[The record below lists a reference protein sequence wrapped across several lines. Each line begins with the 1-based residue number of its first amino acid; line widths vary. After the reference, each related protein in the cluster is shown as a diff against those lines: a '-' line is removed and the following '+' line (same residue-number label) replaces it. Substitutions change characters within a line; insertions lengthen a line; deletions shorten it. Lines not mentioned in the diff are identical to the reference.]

1 MLVPWF
7 QRSRSQRPR
16 LRVALLLDAVVVP
29 RYCAEILAQVRGSDF
44 VEIVLVVIGPGGAD
58 RAPVPPLLVRAYTR
72 WDQRHRR
79 PQIDPLEPTDIA
91 SAIAGLPSVDAGAAA
106 PAAGSYPAAVVDR
119 LRGAS
124 CDVIV
129 SLGSQAVS
137 GDVLRAAPQGVWAL
151 QFGARPAA
159 HPSLD
164 YFWDVR
170 EARNLSTASLVR
182 LAERPSETV
191 PLETAIVDPAP
202 GLSVVASRPKP
213 YWAVTSFVVQ
223 KLREVHESGRPA
235 VETPRDVTAVSGFR
249 DGVADRMPT
258 SADVVSWLAPTIL
271 RKAARRLT
279 SRPVVPHWR
288 MAVRRHAGGIPDTGS
303 APDLSGFRW
312 IESPR
317 DRIYAD
323 PFLFEHRGDTWVFFE
338 DYDRPAGKAVLSA
351 APISAGGLGPVAPV
365 LDRPYHLSYPCV
377 FRDRGDVFMIP
388 ESKGSGG
395 VELYR
400 CRTFPSSWVLEREL
414 FRAPAV
420 DTSLLIDAEGY
431 WFFTSLVE
439 PRGKATQ
446 LWLFHASALDAPWT
460 PHPANPISLDI
471 RASRGA
477 GAILHHGGRLFR
489 PSQDCAG
496 RYGRSFTLNEMT
508 RLTPDAYEERPGVTV
523 EPPPGFVG
531 THTYAKLGTIEMI
544 DGLALVDAASVAPL
558 ATKR

>member
-1 MLVPWF
+1 MLVQWF
-7 QRSRSQRPR
+7 QRSRSRRPP
-16 LRVALLLDAVVVP
+16 LRVALLLDALVVP
-29 RYCAEILAQVRGSDF
+29 RYCAEILAQVRGCHFID
-44 VEIVLVVIGPGGAD
+44 IPLVVIGPGLSA
-58 RAPVPPLLVRAYTR
+58 RAPKPPLLVRAYTR

-91 SAIAGLPSVDAGAAA
+91 QAIAGLPRIDAVAPGQAAA
-106 PAAGSYPAAVVDR
+106 TYQAAVVDR
-119 LRGAS
+119 LRGAA
-124 CDVIV
+124 CDVIF
-129 SLGSQAVS
+129 SLIAEAVS
-137 GDVLRAAPQGVWAL
+137 GDVLQAAPQGVWGL
-151 QFGARPAA
+151 QFGPRPAA

-164 YFWDVR
+164 YYWAVR
-170 EARNLSTASLVR
+170 EGRHLSAASLVR
-182 LAERPSETV
+182 LAARPSETV
-191 PLETAIVDPAP
+191 PLETALVDPAP

-223 KLREVHESGRPA
+223 KLREVHESGSPTVQA
-235 VETPRDVTAVSGFR
+235 PRDVTKTSGFR

-258 SADVVSWLAPTIL
+258 SGDVVRWLAPTIL

-288 MAVRRHAGGIPDTGS
+288 MAVRRHAGGLPDAGS
-303 APDLSGFRW
+303 VPDLSGFRW

-323 PFLFEHRGDTWVFFE
+323 PFLIEHQGDTWAFFE

-351 APISAGGLGPVAPV
+351 APISARGLGPVVPV

-377 FRDRGDVFMIP
+377 FRDRGDVFLIP
-388 ESKGSGG
+388 ESKASGC

-400 CRTFPSSWVLEREL
+400 CQTFPSSWVLEREL

-446 LWLFHASALDAPWT
+446 LWLFHAPALDAPWT

-471 RASRGA
+471 RDSRGA

-496 RYGRSFTLNEMT
+496 QYGRSFRLNEMT

-531 THTYAKLGTIEMI
+531 THTYAKAGDLEMI
-544 DGLALVDAASVAPL
+544 DGLAFVDARSVAPR
-558 ATKR
+558 AAG

>member
-1 MLVPWF
+1 M
-7 QRSRSQRPR
+7 
-16 LRVALLLDAVVVP
+16 LLDAVVVP
-29 RYCAEILAQVRGSDF
+29 RYCAEILAQVRGCDF
-44 VEIVLVVIGPGGAD
+44 IDIPLVVIGPGRFA
-58 RAPVPPLLVRAYTR
+58 RAPAPPLLVRAYTR

-79 PQIDPLEPTDIA
+79 PSIDPLEPTDIA
-91 SAIAGLPSVDAGAAA
+91 PSIAGLPRIDAGAPGQAA
-106 PAAGSYPAAVVDR
+106 ATYPAAVVDR
-119 LRGAS
+119 LRGAA

-129 SLGSQAVS
+129 SLTAEAVS
-137 GDVLRAAPQGVWAL
+137 GDVLQAAPQGVWGL

-164 YFWDVR
+164 YFWEVR
-170 EARNLSTASLVR
+170 EGRHLSAASLVR
-182 LAERPSETV
+182 LAGRPSETV
-191 PLETAIVDPAP
+191 PLETALVDPAP

-223 KLREVHESGRPA
+223 KLREVHESGSPTVQA
-235 VETPRDVTAVSGFR
+235 PRDVTTASGFR

-258 SADVVSWLAPTIL
+258 GGDVVSWLAPTIL

-279 SRPVVPHWR
+279 SRPTVPHWR
-288 MAVRRHAGGIPDTGS
+288 MAVRQHASGLADGGS

-338 DYDRPAGKAVLSA
+338 NYDRPAGKAVLSA
-351 APISAGGLGPVAPV
+351 APISARGLGPVVPV

-377 FRDRGDVFMIP
+377 FRDHGDVFLIP
-388 ESKGSGG
+388 ESKGSGC

-400 CRTFPSSWVLEREL
+400 CQTFPSSWVLEREL

-446 LWLFHASALDAPWT
+446 LWLFHAPALDAPWT
-460 PHPANPISLDI
+460 PHPSSPISVDI
-471 RASRGA
+471 RNSRGA

-496 RYGRSFTLNEMT
+496 QYGRSFRLNEIT

-523 EPPPGFVG
+523 EPPPGFAG
-531 THTYAKLGTIEMI
+531 THTYAKAGDLEMI
-544 DGLALVDAASVAPL
+544 DGLAFVDARSVAPR
-558 ATKR
+558 AAS

>member
-7 QRSRSQRPR
+7 QQSRSPHRP
-16 LRVALLLDAVVVP
+16 LRVALLVDALVVP
-29 RYCAEILAQVRGSDF
+29 RYCAEIIDQVRGCAF
-44 VEIVLVVIGPGGAD
+44 VEIPLVVVGPPRSNATP
-58 RAPVPPLLVRAYTR
+58 APPLLVRAYTR

-79 PQIDPLEPTDIA
+79 PTIDPLEPTDITR
-91 SAIAGLPSVDAGAAA
+91 AIADLASVQAGPEAPDGGTYPDAL
-106 PAAGSYPAAVVDR
+106 VER

-129 SLGSQAVS
+129 SLRTQAVS
-137 GDVLRAAPQGVWAL
+137 GAALTAAPHGVWGL

-164 YFWDVR
+164 YYWDVR
-170 EARNLSTASLVR
+170 EGRHLSTAALVR
-182 LAERPSETV
+182 FAESPSETV
-191 PLETAIVDPAP
+191 PLETVLVDPAP

-213 YWAVTSFVVQ
+213 YWALTSSVVQ

-235 VETPRDVTAVSGFR
+235 APMPREPGAGATFR
-249 DGVADRMPT
+249 DGLADRMPT
-258 SADVVSWLAPTIL
+258 NGDLVRWLAPTIL
-271 RKAARRLT
+271 RKAARRAT
-279 SRPVVPHWR
+279 ARPVVSHWR
-288 MAVRRHAGGIPDTGS
+288 MAVRQQARGLLESAS

-323 PFLFEHRGDTWVFFE
+323 PFLLEHEGDTWVFFE

-351 APISAGGLGPVAPV
+351 APISAAGLGPVVPV

-377 FRDRGDVFMIP
+377 FHDRGDLFMIP
-388 ESKGSGG
+388 ETKGSGS

-400 CRTFPSSWVLEREL
+400 CQTFPSAWVLEREL

-420 DTSLLIDAEGY
+420 DTSLLVNGDGY

-439 PRGKATQ
+439 PRAKATQ
-446 LWLFHASALDAPWT
+446 FWIFHAPALDAPWT
-460 PHPANPISLDI
+460 PHPASPVSSDI
-471 RASRGA
+471 RNSRGA
-477 GAILHHGGRLFR
+477 GAILRHGGRLFR

-496 RYGRSFTLNEMT
+496 RYGRSFTLNEIT
-508 RLTPDAYEERPGVTV
+508 GLTPDVYRERPSVTV

-531 THTYAKLGTIEMI
+531 THTYANLGTLEMI

-558 ATKR
+558 AARR